1 MRSIVVFV
9 FACAVALASG
19 SYFSKEV
26 KFADNEFLFRQK
38 SIFELL
44 QHVNQ
49 REVFQKLY
57 EESKLIRYDDLK
69 SDYVDT
75 EVLKEFIEIYK
86 HGLLPMGDQFTIF
99 DEQHRY
105 QAVALFKVFYYAKDF
120 ATYYKVLKWAR
131 FHVNEGM
138 FVYALTVSAIH
149 RKDMVGIVLPAP
161 YEIYPYYFFNS
172 EVIQKA
178 QHYKMQG
185 FYGMKM
191 VDDKYVVTIPA
202 NYTGQFV
209 HTNLEQRLSY
219 FTEDIGLNSYY
230 YYLHAD
236 YPFWMGGEEYG
247 LYKDRRGEFYMY
259 MYQQILAR
267 YYLERLSNGLGKIP
281 ELSFYTP
288 IKSGYY
294 PALRYY
300 NGDYFPSR
308 ENDYVV
314 YQEENYEDVA
324 MVEDWETRLRKAID
338 SGFILLEDGKYY
350 DIMKPEA
357 IEYIGN
363 LIQSNP
369 DSKNSRF
376 YGKLEVLFREILST
390 SVNMVGENVVIPSVL
405 EHYETAM
412 RDPLFYQMYNR
423 IWQLYYKFKE
433 HITPYTYDELFYKG
447 VKIEGVEVDKLVTFF
462 DTFDADITN
471 AIDVEYFDD
480 KEAHSDLIKFGRLS
494 QFHNH
499 DVIIK
504 ARQQRLNHLPFTMK
518 LHVQSEKVQKAIV
531 KVFIGPK
538 YDVHGHVY
546 TLEEN
551 FQNYYELD
559 HFYVDLVAGK
569 NDIVRNSNDFSWFVK
584 DRTTT
589 YELYKQIMLA
599 TKGETKFPL
608 DMSEAHCGIPTRLML
623 PKGQAG
629 GLTFQMFFMVMP
641 FNEPKVQRFSGYDHT
656 ISCGVGSGARYL
668 DTLAFGYPFDREINR
683 ANWYTPNMHFYDV
696 NIFHKKE
703 VDINAAH

>member
-1 MRSIVVFV
+1 MRSIVVFI

-19 SYFSKEV
+19 AYFSKEV
-26 KFADNEFLFRQK
+26 KYADNDFLLRQK

-49 REVFQKLY
+49 HKVFQQLY
-57 EESKLIRYDDLK
+57 EEAKLIRYDDLK
-69 SDYVDT
+69 DHFVDSD
-75 EVLKEFIEIYK
+75 VLKEFLEIKKY
-86 HGLLPMGDQFTIF
+86 GLLPIGDVFSIF
-99 DEQHRY
+99 DEQHRRE
-105 QAVALFKVFYYAKDF
+105 AVALFKVFYNAKDF
-120 ATYYKVLKWAR
+120 ETYFKVLKWAR

-185 FYGMKM
+185 FYGMKK
-191 VDDKYVVTIPA
+191 VDGSYVVTIPA

-209 HTNLEQRLSY
+209 HTNVEQRLSY

-230 YYLHAD
+230 YYVHAD

-267 YYLERLSNGLGKIP
+267 YYMERLSNGLGKIP

-308 ENDYVV
+308 ENEYVV
-314 YQEENYEDVA
+314 YQEETYEDVA
-324 MVEDWETRLRKAID
+324 VVEDYETRLRKAID
-338 SGFILLEDGKYY
+338 SGYIMLEDGKYY
-350 DIMKPEA
+350 DILKPEA

-369 DSKNSRF
+369 DSKNSRY
-376 YGKLEVLFREILST
+376 YGKLEILFREILST
-390 SVNMVGENVVIPSVL
+390 SVNRVGEYQVIPSTL
-405 EHYETAM
+405 EHYETSM

-433 HITPYTYDELFYKG
+433 HVPAYTYDELFYKG
-447 VKIEGVEVDKLVTFF
+447 VKIENVEVDKLVTYF

-471 AIDVEYFDD
+471 AIDVEYYDE
-480 KEAHSDLIKFGRLS
+480 KLPQSDLLKFGRVS
-494 QFHNH
+494 QFHND
-499 DVIIK
+499 DVVIK

-518 LHVQSEKVQKAIV
+518 LHVQSDKAQKSIV

-546 TLEEN
+546 SLEEN
-551 FQNYYELD
+551 FQNFYELD
-559 HFYVDLVAGK
+559 HFYFDLVAGK
-569 NDIVRNSNDFSWFVK
+569 NDIVRSSTDFSWFVK
-584 DRTTT
+584 DRTTY
-589 YELYKQIMLA
+589 YELYKQLMLA
-599 TKGETKFPL
+599 VKGEFKFPL
-608 DMSEAHCGIPTRLML
+608 DMTEAHCGIPSRLML
-623 PKGQAG
+623 PKGQYG
-629 GLTFQMFFMVMP
+629 GMTFQMFFMVMP
-641 FNEPKVQRFSGYDHT
+641 YHEPKTARFTGYDHT
-656 ISCGVGSGARYL
+656 LSCGIGSGARYL
-668 DTLAFGYPFDREINR
+668 DTFAFGYPFDREINR
-683 ANWYTPNMHFYDV
+683 ANWYTPNMLFYDV